1 MKVTAS
7 NVQKLPAGLHAA
19 GFNTYLRV
27 STNGARSWVFVWR
40 DQHDRVEKKI
50 KGKSYFIG
58 RQREAGLG
66 SATGF
71 GGAAVLTLEQA
82 VGKALEFKKR
92 MALDPSFNP
101 IVAREEAIK
110 AAVRSS
116 VMFADFLT
124 ETVIP
129 RRAKELNWKGGVD
142 GTRGQE
148 FKNQI
153 KRHAK
158 RIFDKRLADVSED
171 DVIAVLKPLW
181 HEKAETGRRLRQF
194 LDITMTQAIKAK
206 LHKGPN
212 PASLEVVN
220 DILGAQAKLT
230 RDQRAERAHK
240 SLSIARAKDVLK
252 QLLEQTSLKAMATA
266 LTFLTVTRAS
276 ETAGARW
283 SEINWKHGAWI
294 IPGSRMKESNSHIV
308 TLSSTALL
316 ILKRLHNLTGG
327 DEFIFARP
335 KSKSG
340 HIDSG
345 DMVKLLRS
353 LGVTSEEGD
362 VHGLRGTFA
371 KCCRN
376 IGANAEARELSLSHA
391 VGNTVTD
398 VYAHSPMFVERKAL
412 SQNYDDILMGV
423 VAAPEEFH
431 FDLAA

>member
-7 NVQKLPAGLHAA
+7 NITKLPVGLHAA

-40 DQHDRVEKKI
+40 DQNDRVVKII
-50 KGKSYFIG
+50 KGKQYTVG
-58 RQREAGLG
+58 RQREHGIG
-66 SATGF
+66 SATGY
-71 GGAAVLTLEQA
+71 GSAAVLTLEQA
-82 VGKALEFKKR
+82 VGKSLELKRR

-101 IVAREEAIK
+101 ILAREEAVK

-116 VMFADFLT
+116 VMFADFLDD
-124 ETVIP
+124 VIA
-129 RRAKELNWKGGVD
+129 RRAKEEGWKGGIT
-142 GTRGQE
+142 GSRASE
-148 FKNQI
+148 FKGQI
-153 KRHAK
+153 KRHAAS
-158 RIFDKRLADVSED
+158 IYVKRLADVSEENI
-171 DVIAVLKPLW
+171 IATLKPIW

-194 LDITMTQAIKAK
+194 LDIVFAQAVKQK

-212 PASLEVVN
+212 PAALELVN
-220 DILGAQAKLT
+220 DALGKQGKLT
-230 RDQRAERAHK
+230 RDERAAKAHK
-240 SLSIARAKDVLK
+240 SLSIARAKEVLK
-252 QLLEQTSLKAMATA
+252 ELLGMTSLKAMATA

-283 SEINWKHGAWI
+283 TEINWKHGAWI

-308 TLSSTALL
+308 TLSSTSLL

-327 DEFIFARP
+327 GEFIFASAR
-335 KSKSG
+335 SQSG

-353 LGVTSEEGD
+353 LGVSKEEGD
-362 VHGLRGTFA
+362 IHGLRGTFA
-371 KCCRN
+371 KTCRN

-391 VGNTVTD
+391 VGNIVTD
-398 VYAHSPMFVERKAL
+398 VYAHSPMFVERKEL